1 MRQIALVEQ
10 WSRAG
15 GARGRG
21 PLHVLDGRAKLAVLL
36 VFLVCVGL
44 TPVAAAGPLVAY
56 AVCLMGIALVSKL
69 PLEGLLLRLT
79 YALPFIAPFALIA
92 WWTGSPAQAAGL
104 TAKSLLSLFAVLL
117 VAASTPLPELVTSLE
132 FWRVP
137 RTLLLV
143 VQFLYR
149 YLFLIPAQAAQ
160 MRQAALCRG
169 GRAFGGIGWSASAGA
184 LGVLFIRSWERADA
198 IYQAM
203 LARGFQGHFPVA
215 APTKFQT
222 SDGWIAAT
230 AITVCL
236 AIWSVA

>member
-1 MRQIALVEQ
+1 MRQIALVEH
-10 WSRAG
+10 WSRTG
-15 GARGRG
+15 GARGPG
-21 PLHVLDGRAKLAVLL
+21 PLHALDGRAKLAVLL

-44 TPVAAAGPLVAY
+44 TPVRATGPLTAY
-56 AVCLMGIALVSKL
+56 AICLLGVALVSRL
-69 PLEGLLLRLT
+69 PLLGLLSREA

-92 WWTGSPAQAAGL
+92 WWTVSTSQAAGL

-117 VAASTPLPELVTSLE
+117 VAASTPLPELVVSLE

-169 GRAFGGIGWSASAGA
+169 GRAFGWAGWAASAGA
-184 LGVLFIRSWERADA
+184 VGVLFVRSWERADV

-203 LARGFQGHFPVA
+203 LARGFQGHFPTTTPKRFRA
-215 APTKFQT
+215 F
-222 SDGWIAAT
+222 DGWIAAL
-230 AITVCL
+230 AIFVCL
-236 AIWSVA
+236 VIWSVA